1 MKTIVITGSNGFIGS
16 NLVNSLCREN
26 KLILLL
32 SVKSKQKKLD
42 ISITK
47 ILHLSTL
54 KTTLN

>member
-16 NLVNSLCREN
+16 NLVNSLCRKN

-32 SVKSKQKKLD
+32 SVKSKQKKID
-42 ISITK
+42 ISIIR
-47 ILHLSTL
+47 ILRLGTL